1 MPNSS
6 MRDKSEEFAHAQTF
20 GLIVK
25 YSLPTIVGMLANALY
40 VLIDRVFVGHLPGG
54 TGELGIAGITVAQ
67 PVTTILFAVAM
78 LAGAG
83 GAANISLS
91 LGRGE
96 RDKAEEYIGNSVT
109 LSVVMSALL
118 CVGFAIFADPILI
131 RFGASADVLPYA
143 RSYLLVML
151 LGGVINTLGY
161 TLSRTILAQGFTTI
175 AMTMMFVGVGV
186 NIVLAPLFLFVFHWG
201 VGGSALATVIAQ
213 LCSML
218 FSLSYFLRHRLPL
231 RLRVKNL
238 RPQWKTLVAIVS
250 IGISPCA
257 LQLAM
262 SLVQA
267 IMNNS
272 LLRYGGDVAVAAI
285 GTVMAVSAV
294 LMMPIFGINQGAQP
308 IIGFNYGA
316 QLYDRVRRLLV
327 QSILLATAVIVVFW
341 AVLMIGAEKAILLF
355 GSQNA
360 DLMREGP
367 VAMRLYLLALP
378 VVGFQVVSSNYF
390 QSVGKPAHSLVL
402 SLSRQVLLLI
412 PAVLL
417 LPLWLGIRG
426 VYLAG
431 PVADVLASLITAVF
445 FALEMRQLARRHEER
460 ARLPEEPNQEPDP
473 DAVS

>member
-1 MPNSS
+1 MPKTS
-6 MRDKSEEFAHAQTF
+6 MRDKSEEFAHAPTF
-20 GLIVK
+20 GLIVR

-40 VLIDRVFVGHLPGG
+40 TLIDRVFVGHLPGG
-54 TGELGIAGITVAQ
+54 AGELGIAGITVAQ

-96 RDKAEEYIGNSVT
+96 RDKAEEYIGNSAT
-109 LSVVMSALL
+109 LSVIVSALL
-118 CVGFAIFADPILI
+118 CIGFAIFADPILI
-131 RFGASADVLPYA
+131 RFGASAAVLPYA

-151 LGGVINTLGY
+151 LGGVINTFGF

-175 AMTMMFVGVGV
+175 AMTMMFVSVAV

-213 LCSML
+213 LSSML
-218 FSLSYFLRHRLPL
+218 LSLSYYLRHHLPL
-231 RLRVKNL
+231 RLRVKHL
-238 RPQWKTLVAIVS
+238 RLRWKPLFAIVS
-250 IGISPCA
+250 IGVSPFA
-257 LQLAM
+257 MQLAM

-272 LLRYGGDVAVAAI
+272 LLKYGGDVAVAAM
-285 GTVMAVSAV
+285 GTVMAVSSV

-308 IIGFNYGA
+308 IIGYNYGA
-316 QLYDRVRRLLV
+316 QLFDRVRRLLV
-327 QSILLATAVIVVFW
+327 QSILLATVVITVFW
-341 AVLMIGAEKAILLF
+341 GGLMIGAEKAILLF

-367 VAMRLYLLALP
+367 LAMRLYLLALP

-390 QSVGKPAHSLVL
+390 QSVGKPAHSLAL
-402 SLSRQVLLLI
+402 SLARQVLLLI
-412 PAVLL
+412 PAMLI

-431 PVADVLASLITAVF
+431 PVADVLASLSTAVF
-445 FALEMRQLARRHEER
+445 FVLEMRQLSRRHKER
-460 ARLPEEPNQEPDP
+460 VCLPEEPNPMTPADG
-473 DAVS
+473 